1 MNLNSANVNSADDG
15 TRGVG
20 AHGLERSLGESYAK
34 VVRELID
41 EILAFSSQA
50 IISAAQLVASRIA
63 EGGNIF
69 VAGTGGHSHIAA
81 QELFYRSGG
90 LAPVVPLL
98 EAGYALDK
106 GGRAA
111 MEWERTVGHG
121 GYLIESYGIDK
132 KDVLLINNP
141 YGVNAVTIDAALRAR
156 ERQARI
162 IALTSPQIAA
172 SIPPD
177 HPARHPSGFNLC
189 ELADV
194 TIDTRVPAGDAVLH
208 LDGLPVGVASVST
221 TTTCFCLNWLVAET
235 ASQLMARGVSPPIW
249 KSANLPGGDEYN
261 RAMMTKYAP
270 RIRHL

>member
-1 MNLNSANVNSADDG
+1 MNSNTTGVEREADD
-15 TRGVG
+15 TRRGVP
-20 AHGLERSLGESYAK
+20 HGLGRSLGERYAT

-50 IISAAQLVASRIA
+50 IISAAQLAAGRIA
-63 EGGNIF
+63 EGSSIF

-98 EAGYALDK
+98 DAGYVLDR

-121 GYLIESYGIDK
+121 GNLIESYGVEK
-132 KDVLLINNP
+132 GDVLLINNP

-156 ERQARI
+156 ERQTRI

-189 ELADV
+189 ELADI
-194 TIDTRVPAGDAVLH
+194 TIDTRVPPGDAVLH
-208 LDGLPVGVASVST
+208 LEGLPVGVASVST
-221 TTTCFCLNWLVAET
+221 TTTCFCLNWFVAET
-235 ASQLMARGVSPPIW
+235 ASQLMGRGISPPIW

-261 RAMMTKYAP
+261 RVMMAKYAP